1 MAPTLTVRAWNPH
14 DGNPGS
20 PEHVLGIPVDRLL
33 AKRPDAP
40 GALVALRDR
49 RLALTGQVAAI
60 GRHRVLRTY
69 VRGRAR
75 PRTTAPTAPGWPRW
89 PRCSSGCCR
98 SRARV
103 ERRGLERRR
112 GLAAPLGR
120 GPGGGGLAGQIAE

>member
-33 AKRPDAP
+33 AERPDAP

-60 GRHRVLRTY
+60 GRRRVLRTY

-75 PRTTAPTAPGWPRW
+75 TKDDRAYRAWLAEVAEVLERMLPE
-89 PRCSSGCCR
+89 SR
-98 SRARV
+98 SR
-103 ERRGLERRR
+103 
-112 GLAAPLGR
+112 
-120 GPGGGGLAGQIAE
+120 

>member
-1 MAPTLTVRAWNPH
+1 MAPNLTVRAWNPH

-60 GRHRVLRTY
+60 GRHRMLRTY

-75 PRTTAPTAPGWPRW
+75 TKDDRAYRAWLAEVAEVLERMLPE
-89 PRCSSGCCR
+89 SR
-98 SRARV
+98 SR
-103 ERRGLERRR
+103 
-112 GLAAPLGR
+112 
-120 GPGGGGLAGQIAE
+120 

>member
-33 AKRPDAP
+33 AKRPDVP

-69 VRGRAR
+69 VRGRAPQGR
-75 PRTTAPTAPGWPRW
+75 PRLPR
-89 PRCSSGCCR
+89 
-98 SRARV
+98 
-103 ERRGLERRR
+103 
-112 GLAAPLGR
+112 LAGR
-120 GPGGGGLAGQIAE
+120 GGRGARADAAGVALALSAAGSGDGEG

>member
-1 MAPTLTVRAWNPH
+1 MAPNLTVRAWNPH

-75 PRTTAPTAPGWPRW
+75 TKDDRAYRAWLAEVAEVLERMLPE
-89 PRCSSGCCR
+89 SR
-98 SRARV
+98 SR
-103 ERRGLERRR
+103 
-112 GLAAPLGR
+112 
-120 GPGGGGLAGQIAE
+120 

>member
-33 AKRPDAP
+33 AERPDAP

-75 PRTTAPTAPGWPRW
+75 TKDDRAYRAWLAEVAEVLERMLPE
-89 PRCSSGCCR
+89 SR
-98 SRARV
+98 SR
-103 ERRGLERRR
+103 
-112 GLAAPLGR
+112 
-120 GPGGGGLAGQIAE
+120 

>member
-75 PRTTAPTAPGWPRW
+75 TKDDRAYRAWLAEVAEVLERMLPE
-89 PRCSSGCCR
+89 SR
-98 SRARV
+98 SR
-103 ERRGLERRR
+103 
-112 GLAAPLGR
+112 
-120 GPGGGGLAGQIAE
+120 